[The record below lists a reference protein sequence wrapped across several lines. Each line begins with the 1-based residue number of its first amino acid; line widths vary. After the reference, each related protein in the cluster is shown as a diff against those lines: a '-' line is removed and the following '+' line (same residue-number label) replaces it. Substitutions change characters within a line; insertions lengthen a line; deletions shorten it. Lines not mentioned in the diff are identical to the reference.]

1 MNLIFCK
8 FELKNL
14 IVYFFNFSDAH
25 PQSQITRLG
34 WLDNNTL
41 VSAGQDS
48 NIKIWDIAH

>member
-1 MNLIFCK
+1 MEKKIFLMYNNC
-8 FELKNL
+8 
-14 IVYFFNFSDAH
+14 FNFADAH